1 MKRIISLMSLSL
13 VSLFLVGCSAE
24 NNGGIID
31 FSDIIKP
38 KTEIRVWI
46 DDEKGDYVAEL
57 IEEFNKV
64 EPDILVSHQHM
75 GTADAREKLKTFGP
89 SGNGADVWQLPH
101 DNLAVAISEDLVL
114 GLSDSV
120 KTRLED
126 TLHPL
131 GMQIGTVNYNESTG
145 AFDGSGVDKLYGVP
159 QSIESIVLMYNKALI
174 SGDAPVTTFEQLIA
188 EATTYM
194 ETNNSYYL
202 GQSSHWADNY
212 MLQFAYS
219 AHGFYPFGVNLND
232 ASNVGFATGSGDNYT
247 ATANATA
254 AVDWLV
260 NTLKPV
266 VTGTANH
273 DSQNSGA
280 AFEEGKLPYIISG
293 PWMIESYSSKLGENF
308 GVTTIPTI
316 NVDGEDKEAQPF
328 TGAIMN
334 AVYKYS
340 NQQEAA
346 TKFVEFMSS
355 EVGMQLLYDHKGK
368 LPALKTELL
377 PEDVKN
383 DPILQVVSNQI
394 DKAIPMP
401 VIPSSAS
408 YWGPGETMVKSVWNT
423 GNATTSTT
431 AIQAALVTA
440 EKGYI
445 AAEKLRLG

>member
-1 MKRIISLMSLSL
+1 MKRIISLVCISLISI
-13 VSLFLVGCSAE
+13 VLVGCADK
-24 NNGGIID
+24 NNGEELD

-46 DDEKGDYVAEL
+46 DDEQGDYAAEL

-64 EPDILVSHQHM
+64 EPDILVTHQHM
-75 GTADAREKLKTFGP
+75 GTADSREKLKTFGP

-120 KTRLED
+120 KDRLSE
-126 TLHPL
+126 TIHPL

-145 AFDGSGVDKLYGVP
+145 QFDGTGVEKLYGVA
-159 QSIESIVLMYNKALI
+159 QSIEAIVLMYNKSLI
-174 SGDAPVTTFEQLIA
+174 ANGTPVTTFEQLIDEA
-188 EATTYM
+188 EAYM
-194 ETNNSYYL
+194 AANGNSFYL
-202 GQSSHWADNY
+202 GQSSHWADSY
-212 MLQFAYS
+212 MVQFAYS
-219 AHGFYPFGVNLND
+219 AHGFYPFGPNLND
-232 ASNVGFATGSGDNYT
+232 ASNVGFAKNDSGNMV
-247 ATANATA
+247 ATDEATA
-254 AVDWLV
+254 ALTWLTE
-260 NTLKPV
+260 TLKPV

-280 AFEEGKLPYIISG
+280 LFEEGKLPYIISG
-293 PWMIESYSSKLGENF
+293 PWMIDSYSSKLGSDF

-334 AVYKYS
+334 SVYKYS
-340 NQQEAA
+340 NQPEAA

-355 EVGMQLLYDHKGK
+355 EVGMELLYKHKNK
-368 LPALKTELL
+368 LPALKTDLL
-377 PEDVKN
+377 PEVVKN
-383 DPILQVVSNQI
+383 DSILQVVSAQI
-394 DKAIPMP
+394 DKAVPMP

-408 YWGPGETMVKSVWNT
+408 YWGPGETMIKSIWNSGT
-423 GNATTSTT
+423 N
-431 AIQAALVTA
+431 IQAALVTA
-440 EKGYI
+440 ENGYL